1 MKRCSGLI
9 LLLVLLLFSG
19 STLTAAETPQKQT
32 NITCSAQSPVDGSL
46 WMGTSGDGLLRMGRN
61 GRHILYNKSNG
72 QLSSDVIKNLSFE
85 PESNVLIILDGNGTI
100 WTYSSTAGFKEKD
113 GFASPVLCLQR
124 SFNGTKHYAAT
135 AEKLYVFSSSTAPE
149 ERLNLPFAAE
159 RIVTGED
166 GSLWIIT
173 KNGALHIDENLNI
186 TQQNG
191 DFTLGVSESNPFV
204 FETSASQ
211 IVTEGK
217 AQIRWPLVL
226 ILVLVCA
233 LGIYLY
239 FRFAKS
245 GSGSASP
252 AQKEEKTTPAESE
265 PSREESPEVPIN
277 NPSVIATESPVFQT
291 YQLIREKMEASP
303 FGASVLSLI
312 DSHLDNPNYGVEQI
326 SEDLGLSRIHL
337 NRRLKAE
344 TDFSPSTVLK
354 AVRMNQAVQL
364 LMDGNHTI
372 AEIASSCGFST
383 ASYFSTAFKDYFGAS
398 PSDYMGSR

>member
-9 LLLVLLLFSG
+9 LLLVLLLSSG
-19 STLTAAETPQKQT
+19 SVLNAAETPQKQT

-61 GRHILYNKSNG
+61 GRHILYNKANG
-72 QLSSDVIKNLSFE
+72 QLSSDEIKALSFE
-85 PESNVLIILDGNGTI
+85 QESNVLIILDGNGSI
-100 WTYSSTAGFKEKD
+100 WTYSSTAGFKKKE
-113 GFASPVLCLQR
+113 GFTAPVLCLQR
-124 SFNGTKHYAAT
+124 SNHGAKHYAAT

-149 ERLNLPFAAE
+149 VCLNLPFAAE

-166 GSLWIIT
+166 GSLWIIS
-173 KNGALHIDENLNI
+173 KNGTLHIDENLII
-186 TQQNG
+186 TQQNS
-191 DFTLGVSESNPFV
+191 DFSLDVSELNPFV
-204 FETSASQ
+204 FETSTSR

-233 LGIYLY
+233 LGIYLL
-239 FRFAKS
+239 FRFVKS
-245 GSGSASP
+245 RR
-252 AQKEEKTTPAESE
+252 AESE
-265 PSREESPEVPIN
+265 PVKEENPEVPVVKK
-277 NPSVIATESPVFQT
+277 PSVIATESPVFQT
-291 YQLIREKMEASP
+291 YQLIRENMEASP

-312 DSHLDNPNYGVEQI
+312 ESHLDNPNYGVEQI

-372 AEIASSCGFST
+372 AEVASSCGFST

-398 PSDYMGSR
+398 PSDYMGSL

>member
-1 MKRCSGLI
+1 
-9 LLLVLLLFSG
+9 
-19 STLTAAETPQKQT
+19 
-32 NITCSAQSPVDGSL
+32 
-46 WMGTSGDGLLRMGRN
+46 MGTSGDGLLRMGRN
-61 GRHILYNKSNG
+61 GRHILYNKANG

-85 PESNVLIILDGNGTI
+85 PESNVLIILDGNGSI
-100 WTYSSTAGFKEKD
+100 WTYSSTAGFKEKE
-113 GFASPVLCLQR
+113 GFSSPVLCLQR

-149 ERLNLPFAAE
+149 ERLNLPFSAE

-173 KNGALHIDENLNI
+173 KNGALHIDENINI

-191 DFTLGVSESNPFV
+191 DFSLDVSESNPFV
-204 FETSASQ
+204 FETFTSQ

-217 AQIRWPLVL
+217 AQTRWPPVL
-226 ILVLVCA
+226 ILVLVCT

-245 GSGSASP
+245 RRAESKP
-252 AQKEEKTTPAESE
+252 VKEEN
-265 PSREESPEVPIN
+265 PEVPVVK

-291 YQLIREKMEASP
+291 YQVIREKMEASP

-312 DSHLDNPNYGVEQI
+312 DSHLDDPNYGVEQI

-364 LMDGNHTI
+364 LIDGNHTI
-372 AEIASSCGFST
+372 AEVASSCGFST

-398 PSDYMGSR
+398 PSDYMGSL